1 MLKNVLEQSLTFH
14 SFFQFFSL
22 LLFSFCFNLTFVVS
36 NFFPE
41 LVLALWL
48 ELGVKETKE
57 LVRTF
62 WGLPYGR
69 SGVGAVGPVT
79 LVAVLPSD
87 SWSRDSQHLFWS
99 CSSKSFQIL
108 S

>member
-1 MLKNVLEQSLTFH
+1 M
-14 SFFQFFSL
+14 
-22 LLFSFCFNLTFVVS
+22 VS

-79 LVAVLPSD
+79 LVL
-87 SWSRDSQHLFWS
+87 RF
-99 CSSKSFQIL
+99 CRQIHGVETHSICFANIMFFSIL
-108 S
+108 AKFYHDRHDVHRYVIYFTVFGAPGE